1 MLERGG
7 GRGGEGREGVGEGRY
22 RDSMQLE
29 RVSGKLE
36 ETRGGGEEKE
46 RGRGKGIA
54 RYSRG

>member
-1 MLERGG
+1 M
-7 GRGGEGREGVGEGRY
+7 
-22 RDSMQLE
+22 
-29 RVSGKLE
+29 SGKLE